1 MLPSL
6 FISTRP
12 DALLKLF
19 PKDTPQRN
27 TFTGLV
33 FILTTE
39 GEAIVEIDNHPYSL
53 QPGTLLTLLPS
64 HLLSTAMQGDDH
76 RCLTLAFLFDEMA
89 DYPYMVQSHIS
100 EQMERTIAIQLTSE
114 ETKRLENWHKNLA
127 AHYNR
132 PTHPAYKE
140 IMRSLLFIF
149 TAEVCAIYSEKP
161 VKTSITH
168 HQELVDGFFRLLH
181 ENYRTNRDIAF
192 YADRLCLSAKYLSKV
207 ISRVTGRTPSF
218 WFADFTVR
226 EAKTLLK
233 STTLT
238 VIQISE
244 QLNFPNSSFFARY
257 FKRIAGVSPQEYR
270 NAE

>member
-1 MLPSL
+1 MLPPI

-39 GEAIVEIDNHPYSL
+39 GEAIVEIDNRPYSL
-53 QPGTLLTLLPS
+53 CPGTLLTLLPS
-64 HLLSTAMQGDDH
+64 HLLSTTMQGDDH
-76 RCLTLAFLFDEMA
+76 RCLTLAFLFDEMT
-89 DYPYMVQSHIS
+89 DYPYMIQSHIS
-100 EQMERTIAIQLTSE
+100 EQMEQTLVIRITSE
-114 ETKRLENWHKNLA
+114 EKEILENRHKDLTV
-127 AHYNR
+127 HYNR
-132 PTHPAYKE
+132 PAHPAYRE
-140 IMRSLLFIF
+140 ILRSLIFVF

-161 VKTSITH
+161 LKSSITH
-168 HQELVDGFFRLLH
+168 NEELVDGFFRLLH
-181 ENYRTNRDIAF
+181 ENYRTNRNIAF

-207 ISRVTGRTPSF
+207 ISRVTGHVPSF

-233 STTLT
+233 STNLT
-238 VIQISE
+238 VTQISE

-257 FKRIAGVSPQEYR
+257 FKRTAGVSPQEYR
-270 NAE
+270 NA